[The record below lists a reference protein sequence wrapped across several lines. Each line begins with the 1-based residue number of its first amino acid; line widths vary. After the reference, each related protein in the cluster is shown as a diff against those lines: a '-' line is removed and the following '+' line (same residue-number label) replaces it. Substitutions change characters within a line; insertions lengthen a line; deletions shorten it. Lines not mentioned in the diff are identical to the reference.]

1 MPKYKVLKKSFING
15 HLLNL
20 GDEIE
25 FEGKAGSNLE
35 LIGGGGNQPG
45 SEGGNGGNGQGD
57 EDLDK
62 LREEYEGLF
71 NEKPHF
77 NFKADTLR
85 EKIAAK
91 RSELGL

>member
-45 SEGGNGGNGQGD
+45 PEGGNGGNGEGNENLAELQ
-57 EDLDK
+57 EQ
-62 LREEYEGLF
+62 YEQLF
-71 NEKPHF
+71 QKKAHPAM
-77 NFKADTLR
+77 KADTLR
-85 EKIAAK
+85 EKIAEK
-91 RSELGL
+91 RKEIGQ